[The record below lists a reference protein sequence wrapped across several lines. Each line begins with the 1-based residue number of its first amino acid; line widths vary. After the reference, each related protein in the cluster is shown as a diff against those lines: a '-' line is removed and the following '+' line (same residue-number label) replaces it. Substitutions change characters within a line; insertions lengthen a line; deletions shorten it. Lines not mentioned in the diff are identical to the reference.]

1 MPATLADLISILN
14 LEPLGGDRFRG
25 DSPKS
30 GWQRVFGGQVVGQ
43 SLVAACRT
51 VEGRLP
57 HSLHAY
63 FILPGDPAVPIDYEV
78 ARLHDGGSFSTR
90 RIIASQKG
98 AEIFSMIASFHVH
111 EDSIF
116 EHQAKMPPVPMP
128 DDVRT
133 LDLHKVLDEKQQN
146 DMPNFIRRFFEAEM
160 PFDLRPTNLKRYV
173 GEKIDDGHVSI
184 WPKASKPLPD
194 DPAVHMCAL
203 AYASDFSLLDAS
215 LAEHGRTV
223 FENGISGASLDH
235 AMWFH
240 RPFRAD
246 DWLLYT
252 QDSPSA
258 SAARAYCRGSVYD
271 RQGRLVA
278 SIVQEG
284 LMRRRETA
292 FLLK

>member
-1 MPATLADLISILN
+1 MPASLADLISILD
-14 LEPLGGDRFRG
+14 LETLGGDRFRG
-25 DSPKS
+25 FSPPS

-51 VEGRLP
+51 VEDRLP

-63 FILPGDPAVPIDYEV
+63 FILPGDPAVPIEYEV
-78 ARLHDGGSFSTR
+78 ARLRDGGSFSTR
-90 RIIASQKG
+90 RVIASQKG

-116 EHQAKMPPVPMP
+116 EHQATMPPVPPP
-128 DDVRT
+128 DAVKP
-133 LDLHKVLDEKQQN
+133 LDLHQLLDKKRQD

-160 PFDLRPTNLKRYV
+160 PFELRPTDLKRYV
-173 GEKIDDGHVSI
+173 GHKIDDGHVNL
-184 WPKASKPLPD
+184 WLRAAKPLPD
-194 DPAVHMCAL
+194 DPALHICAL

-223 FENGISGASLDH
+223 FENGISAASLDH
-235 AMWFH
+235 ALWFH

-246 DWLLYT
+246 EWLLYA

-258 SAARAYCRGSVYD
+258 QGGRGLTRGLIFKPD
-271 RQGRLVA
+271 GTLVA
-278 SIVQEG
+278 SVAQEG
-284 LMRRRETA
+284 SVRERR
-292 FLLK
+292 

>member
-1 MPATLADLISILN
+1 MPASLADLLSILD

-63 FILPGDPAVPIDYEV
+63 FILPGDPAVPITYEV
-78 ARLHDGGSFSTR
+78 ARLRDGGSFSTR

-116 EHQAKMPPVPMP
+116 EHQAVMPPVPMP

-133 LDLHKVLDEKQQN
+133 LDLHKVLDEKQQSE
-146 DMPNFIRRFFEAEM
+146 MPNFIRRFFEAEM
-160 PFDLRPTNLKRYV
+160 PFELRPTDLKRYV
-173 GEKIDDGHVSI
+173 GEKIDDGHVNI
-184 WPKASKPLPD
+184 WLKASKPLPD
-194 DPAVHMCAL
+194 DPALHMCAL

-235 AMWFH
+235 ALWFH

-246 DWLLYT
+246 EWLLYT
-252 QDSPSA
+252 QDSPNAHDGLGFSRGEIF
-258 SAARAYCRGSVYD
+258 RADGT
-271 RQGRLVA
+271 LVA
-278 SIVQEG
+278 SVAQEG
-284 LMRRRETA
+284 SIRVRRPKSAT
-292 FLLK
+292 